1 MNVCTAWRSTLHMT
15 GRGGWRDL
23 FLWIFHLQ
31 WEYRLCW
38 ARLLLRW
45 PLHITSHQGGDCKER
60 GGSAWPP
67 RLLYGIMVQDVLFW
81 CWCDKIGGWHGCEQR
96 FTALYYQ
103 NVQQTQTKVQK
114 KHTHNCVQCQ
124 WFISSVHV
132 DIVCFEI
139 RLWNTECVI
148 RKKTSNSSVV
158 KPCQICLDSEFLM
171 YMYRCDCRVQW
182 KSSTGRGLNKI
193 K

>member
-1 MNVCTAWRSTLHMT
+1 MKYLFVVMGFLSFCSQYESELCLWMSALPGDPLSTWQ
-15 GRGGWRDL
+15 GGVGGG
-23 FLWIFHLQ
+23 ISSC
-31 WEYRLCW
+31 EYFICSGKTDCC

-45 PLHITSHQGGDCKER
+45 PLHITSHRGADCRER

-114 KHTHNCVQCQ
+114 KHTHNCAKCQ
-124 WFISSVHV
+124 WLISSIHV
-132 DIVCFEI
+132 DIVRFEI

-148 RKKTSNSSVV
+148 RKKTSHSSVV
-158 KPCQICLDSEFLM
+158 KPL
-171 YMYRCDCRVQW
+171 V
-182 KSSTGRGLNKI
+182 K
-193 K
+193 